1 MFLLHRQLKN
11 KFLIL
16 SLCSFIYCQFDV
28 DFSLE
33 SKFAKDSNSSFKN
46 PTFFE
51 NYLDVNL
58 YIDDLYIFTQLEY
71 SYPPLMGPNQNS
83 LSDAIN
89 MVYVEFFN
97 DQVEFTLGNLF
108 SMYGMGLS
116 LHTYED
122 QNIDY
127 DNSLYGF
134 QTIYT
139 LNDSYSLF
147 ILAGKRN
154 ILSRVSPQEI
164 TPSISLQNRV
174 LSIGLNGMKDNL
186 SFQYLTMMYEQD
198 YDYNDILSISS
209 LPTMLGD
216 YLVENHLESMIEYEP
231 DYKMKNLEHN
241 IGFNFY
247 SDFFEIVYERA
258 LIYYHKIY
266 GERQEG
272 YREYMSTYFN
282 LFGFNFILEH
292 KDYNTPYLYSHFSN
306 PPIVSRESNS
316 ILASRNL
323 HTVNFNNEIGH
334 QLEINKTF
342 ESGLNIVFNYAFA
355 MHYNENDKPEN
366 FKSLYTYLME
376 SLVGVSNILNNKNNI
391 SNFIDYKPYRQVY
404 LEFSNWI
411 LQENLYYKIGYDYY
425 HEYLYDKTVLSKTYP
440 MQFTYK
446 LNAGSS
452 VTIYFEIQDEVKNDA
467 KHRYYYLSPSYN
479 HFGKWTATL
488 FYDIEENG
496 DNWLGLDYTININD
510 LNQLSVFYGSQKGG
524 LVCANGS
531 CVIQPDFEDGLK
543 LTYRT
548 SF

>member
-1 MFLLHRQLKN
+1 MKN

-16 SLCSFIYCQFDV
+16 YLFSFIYSQFDV

-33 SKFAKDSNSSFKN
+33 SKFAKDSNASFKN

-58 YIDDLYIFTQLEY
+58 YLDDLYIFTQLEY
-71 SYPPLMGPNQNS
+71 SSPPLMGPNQKS
-83 LSDAIN
+83 LSSLVN
-89 MVYVEFFN
+89 MMYVEFFN
-97 DQVEFTLGNLF
+97 DQVEMTLGSLY

-127 DNSLYGF
+127 DNSLYGI
-134 QTIYT
+134 QTVYG
-139 LNDSYSLF
+139 LSDSYSLF
-147 ILAGKRN
+147 MLAGKRD
-154 ILSRVSPQEI
+154 ILSRVSPQET
-164 TPSISLQNRV
+164 TPSISLKNRV
-174 LSIGLNGMKDNL
+174 LSIGFNGVGENLN
-186 SFQYLTMMYEQD
+186 FQYMTMMYEQD
-198 YDYNDILSISS
+198 YDYDDILSISS
-209 LPTMLGD
+209 LPTILGQ
-216 YLVENHLESMIEYEP
+216 YLVDNHLEAMIEYES

-247 SDFFEIVYERA
+247 SDFFEVVYEKA
-258 LIYYHKIY
+258 FVYYHKIY
-266 GERQEG
+266 GERVEG
-272 YREYMSTYFN
+272 YREYLSTYFD
-282 LFGFNFILEH
+282 LFGFNFIIEH
-292 KDYNTPYLYSHFSN
+292 KDYNTPYLYSHFAN

-316 ILASRNL
+316 ILSSRNM

-342 ESGLNIVFNYAFA
+342 NTGLNFIFNYAFA
-355 MHYNENDKPEN
+355 LHYNANDEPDN
-366 FKSLYTYLME
+366 FKSLYNYLME
-376 SLVGVSNILNNKNNI
+376 SMVGVGNIVNNKNYI

-404 LEFSNWI
+404 VEFSNWV
-411 LQENLYYKIGYDYY
+411 QNEKLYYKVGYDYY
-425 HEYLYDKTVLSKTYP
+425 HEYFYDKTILSKTYP

-446 LNAGSS
+446 LNTGSS
-452 VTIYFEIQDEVKNDA
+452 VTVYFEVQDEIKSDL
-467 KHRYYYLSPSYN
+467 KHKYYYLSPSYN
-479 HFGKWTATL
+479 HFGKFTVTA
-488 FYDIEENG
+488 FYDFEKNG
-496 DNWLGLDYTININD
+496 DSWFGVDYTVNLD
-510 LNQLSVFYGSQKGG
+510 DVNQLSVFYGSQKGG

>member
-1 MFLLHRQLKN
+1 MKN

-16 SLCSFIYCQFDV
+16 YLFSFIYSQFDV

-33 SKFAKDSNSSFKN
+33 SKFAKDSNASFKN

-58 YIDDLYIFTQLEY
+58 YLDDLYIFTQLEY
-71 SYPPLMGPNQNS
+71 SSPPLMGPNQKS
-83 LSDAIN
+83 LSSLVN
-89 MVYVEFFN
+89 MMYVEFFN
-97 DQVEFTLGNLF
+97 DQVEMTLGSLY

-127 DNSLYGF
+127 DNSLYGI
-134 QTIYT
+134 QTVYG
-139 LNDSYSLF
+139 LSDSYSLF
-147 ILAGKRN
+147 MLAGKRD
-154 ILSRVSPQEI
+154 ILSRVSPQET
-164 TPSISLQNRV
+164 TPSISLKNRV
-174 LSIGLNGMKDNL
+174 LSIGFNGIGENLN
-186 SFQYLTMMYEQD
+186 FQYMTMMYEQD
-198 YDYNDILSISS
+198 YDYDDILSISS
-209 LPTMLGD
+209 LPTILGQ
-216 YLVENHLESMIEYEP
+216 YLVDNHLEAMIEYES

-247 SDFFEIVYERA
+247 SDFFEVVYEKA
-258 LIYYHKIY
+258 FVYYHKIY
-266 GERQEG
+266 GERVEG
-272 YREYMSTYFN
+272 YREYLSTYFD
-282 LFGFNFILEH
+282 LFGFNFIIEH
-292 KDYNTPYLYSHFSN
+292 KDYNTPYLYSHFAN

-316 ILASRNL
+316 ILSSRNM

-342 ESGLNIVFNYAFA
+342 NTGLNFIFNYAFA
-355 MHYNENDKPEN
+355 LHYNANDEPDN

-376 SLVGVSNILNNKNNI
+376 SMVGLGNIVNNKNYI

-404 LEFSNWI
+404 VEFSNWV
-411 LQENLYYKIGYDYY
+411 QNEKLYYKVGYDYY
-425 HEYLYDKTVLSKTYP
+425 HEYFYDKTILSKTYP

-446 LNAGSS
+446 LNTGSS
-452 VTIYFEIQDEVKNDA
+452 VTVYFEVQDEIKSDL
-467 KHRYYYLSPSYN
+467 KHKYYYLSPSYN
-479 HFGKWTATL
+479 HFGKFTVTA
-488 FYDIEENG
+488 FYDLEKNG
-496 DNWLGLDYTININD
+496 DSWFGVDYTVNLD
-510 LNQLSVFYGSQKGG
+510 DVNQLSVFYGSQKGG

>member
-1 MFLLHRQLKN
+1 MKN

-16 SLCSFIYCQFDV
+16 YLFSFIYSQFDI

-33 SKFAKDSNSSFKN
+33 SKFAKDSNASFKN

-58 YIDDLYIFTQLEY
+58 YLDDLYIFTQLEY
-71 SYPPLMGPNQNS
+71 SSPPLMGPNQKS
-83 LSDAIN
+83 LSSLVN
-89 MVYVEFFN
+89 MMYVEFFN
-97 DQVEFTLGNLF
+97 DQVEMTLGSLY

-127 DNSLYGF
+127 DNSLYGI
-134 QTIYT
+134 QTVYG
-139 LNDSYSLF
+139 LSDSYSLF
-147 ILAGKRN
+147 MLAGKRD
-154 ILSRVSPQEI
+154 ILSRVSPQET
-164 TPSISLQNRV
+164 TPSISLKNRV
-174 LSIGLNGMKDNL
+174 LSIGFNGIGENLN
-186 SFQYLTMMYEQD
+186 FQYMTMMYEQD
-198 YDYNDILSISS
+198 YDYDDILSISS
-209 LPTMLGD
+209 LPTILGQ
-216 YLVENHLESMIEYEP
+216 YLVDNYLEAMIEYES

-247 SDFFEIVYERA
+247 SDFFEVVYEKA
-258 LIYYHKIY
+258 FVYYHKIY
-266 GERQEG
+266 GERVEG
-272 YREYMSTYFN
+272 YREYLSTYFD
-282 LFGFNFILEH
+282 LFGFNFIIEH
-292 KDYNTPYLYSHFSN
+292 KDYNTPYLYSHFAN

-316 ILASRNL
+316 ILSSRNM

-342 ESGLNIVFNYAFA
+342 NTGLNFIFNYAFA
-355 MHYNENDKPEN
+355 LHYNANDEPDN

-376 SLVGVSNILNNKNNI
+376 SMVGLGNIVNNKNYI

-404 LEFSNWI
+404 VEFSNWV
-411 LQENLYYKIGYDYY
+411 QNEKLYYKVGYDYY
-425 HEYLYDKTVLSKTYP
+425 HEYFYDKTILAKTYP

-446 LNAGSS
+446 LNTGSS
-452 VTIYFEIQDEVKNDA
+452 VTVYFEVQDEIKSDL
-467 KHRYYYLSPSYN
+467 KHKYYYLSPSYN
-479 HFGKWTATL
+479 HFGKFTVTA
-488 FYDIEENG
+488 FYDLEKNG
-496 DNWLGLDYTININD
+496 DSWFGVDYTVNLD
-510 LNQLSVFYGSQKGG
+510 DVNQLSVFYGSQKGG

>member
-1 MFLLHRQLKN
+1 MKN

-16 SLCSFIYCQFDV
+16 YLFSFIYSQFDV

-33 SKFAKDSNSSFKN
+33 SKFAKDSNASFKN

-58 YIDDLYIFTQLEY
+58 YLDDLYIFTQLEY
-71 SYPPLMGPNQNS
+71 SSPPLMGPNQKS
-83 LSDAIN
+83 LSSLVN
-89 MVYVEFFN
+89 MMYVEFFN
-97 DQVEFTLGNLF
+97 DQVEMTLGSLY

-127 DNSLYGF
+127 DNSLYGI
-134 QTIYT
+134 QTVYG
-139 LNDSYSLF
+139 LSDSYSLF
-147 ILAGKRN
+147 MLAGKRD
-154 ILSRVSPQEI
+154 ILSRVSPQET
-164 TPSISLQNRV
+164 TPSISLKNRV
-174 LSIGLNGMKDNL
+174 LSIGFNGVGENLN
-186 SFQYLTMMYEQD
+186 FQYMTMMYEQD
-198 YDYNDILSISS
+198 YDYDDILSISS
-209 LPTMLGD
+209 LPTILGQ
-216 YLVENHLESMIEYEP
+216 YLVDNHLEAMIEYES

-247 SDFFEIVYERA
+247 SDFFEVVYEKA
-258 LIYYHKIY
+258 FVYYHKIY
-266 GERQEG
+266 GERVEG
-272 YREYMSTYFN
+272 YREYLSTYFD
-282 LFGFNFILEH
+282 LFGFNFIIEH
-292 KDYNTPYLYSHFSN
+292 KDYNTPYLYSHFAN

-316 ILASRNL
+316 ILSSRNM

-342 ESGLNIVFNYAFA
+342 NTGLNFIFNYAFA
-355 MHYNENDKPEN
+355 LHYNANDEPDN

-376 SLVGVSNILNNKNNI
+376 SMVGLGNIVNNKNYI

-404 LEFSNWI
+404 VEFSNWVRN
-411 LQENLYYKIGYDYY
+411 EKLYYKVGYDYY
-425 HEYLYDKTVLSKTYP
+425 HEYFYDKTILSKTYP
-440 MQFTYK
+440 IQFTYK
-446 LNAGSS
+446 LNTGSS
-452 VTIYFEIQDEVKNDA
+452 VTVYFEVQDEIKSDL
-467 KHRYYYLSPSYN
+467 KHKYYYLSPSYN
-479 HFGKWTATL
+479 HFGKFTVTA
-488 FYDIEENG
+488 FYDFEKNG
-496 DNWLGLDYTININD
+496 DSWFGVDYTVNLD
-510 LNQLSVFYGSQKGG
+510 DVNQLSVFYGSQKGG

>member
-1 MFLLHRQLKN
+1 MKN

-16 SLCSFIYCQFDV
+16 YLFSFIYSQFDI

-33 SKFAKDSNSSFKN
+33 SKFAKDSNASFKN

-58 YIDDLYIFTQLEY
+58 YLDDLYIFTQLEY
-71 SYPPLMGPNQNS
+71 SSPPLMGPNQKS
-83 LSDAIN
+83 LSSLVN
-89 MVYVEFFN
+89 MMYVEFFN
-97 DQVEFTLGNLF
+97 DQVEMTLGSLY

-127 DNSLYGF
+127 DNSLYGI
-134 QTIYT
+134 QTVYG
-139 LNDSYSLF
+139 LSDSYSLF
-147 ILAGKRN
+147 MLAGKRD
-154 ILSRVSPQEI
+154 ILSRVSPQET
-164 TPSISLQNRV
+164 TPSISLKNRV
-174 LSIGLNGMKDNL
+174 LSIGFNGIGENLN
-186 SFQYLTMMYEQD
+186 FQYMTMMYEQD
-198 YDYNDILSISS
+198 YDYDDILSISS
-209 LPTMLGD
+209 LPTILGQ
-216 YLVENHLESMIEYEP
+216 YLVDNYLEAMIEYES

-247 SDFFEIVYERA
+247 SDFFEVVYEKA
-258 LIYYHKIY
+258 FVYYHKIY
-266 GERQEG
+266 GERVEG
-272 YREYMSTYFN
+272 YREYLSTYFD
-282 LFGFNFILEH
+282 LFGFNFIIEH
-292 KDYNTPYLYSHFSN
+292 KDYNTPYLYSHFAN

-316 ILASRNL
+316 ILSSRNM

-342 ESGLNIVFNYAFA
+342 NTGLNFIFNYAFA
-355 MHYNENDKPEN
+355 LHYNANDEPDN

-376 SLVGVSNILNNKNNI
+376 SMVGLGNIVNNKNYI

-404 LEFSNWI
+404 VEFSNWV
-411 LQENLYYKIGYDYY
+411 QNEKLYYKVGYDYY
-425 HEYLYDKTVLSKTYP
+425 HEYFYDKTILAKTYP

-446 LNAGSS
+446 LNTGSS
-452 VTIYFEIQDEVKNDA
+452 VTVYFEVQDEIKSDL
-467 KHRYYYLSPSYN
+467 KHKYYYLSPSYN
-479 HFGKWTATL
+479 HFGKFTVTA
-488 FYDIEENG
+488 FYDFEKNG
-496 DNWLGLDYTININD
+496 DSWFGVDYTVNLD
-510 LNQLSVFYGSQKGG
+510 DVNQLSVFYGSQKGG

>member
-1 MFLLHRQLKN
+1 MKN

-16 SLCSFIYCQFDV
+16 YLFSFIYSQFDV

-33 SKFAKDSNSSFKN
+33 SKFAKDSNASFKN

-58 YIDDLYIFTQLEY
+58 YLDDLYIFTQLEY
-71 SYPPLMGPNQNS
+71 SSPPLMGPNQKS
-83 LSDAIN
+83 LSSLVN
-89 MVYVEFFN
+89 MMYVEFFN
-97 DQVEFTLGNLF
+97 DQVEMTLGSLY

-127 DNSLYGF
+127 DNSLYGI
-134 QTIYT
+134 QTVYG
-139 LNDSYSLF
+139 LSDSYSLF
-147 ILAGKRN
+147 MLAGKRD
-154 ILSRVSPQEI
+154 ILSRVSPQET
-164 TPSISLQNRV
+164 TPSISLKNRV
-174 LSIGLNGMKDNL
+174 LSIGFNGVGENLN
-186 SFQYLTMMYEQD
+186 FQYMTMMYEQD
-198 YDYNDILSISS
+198 YGYDDILSISS
-209 LPTMLGD
+209 LPTILGQ
-216 YLVENHLESMIEYEP
+216 YLVDNHLEAMIEYES

-247 SDFFEIVYERA
+247 SDFFEVVYEKA
-258 LIYYHKIY
+258 FVYYHKIY
-266 GERQEG
+266 GERVEG
-272 YREYMSTYFN
+272 YREYLSTYFD
-282 LFGFNFILEH
+282 LFGFNFIIEH
-292 KDYNTPYLYSHFSN
+292 KDYNTPYLYSHFAN

-316 ILASRNL
+316 ILSSRNM

-342 ESGLNIVFNYAFA
+342 NTGLNFIFNYAFA
-355 MHYNENDKPEN
+355 LHYNANDEPDN

-376 SLVGVSNILNNKNNI
+376 SMVGLGNIVNNKNYI

-404 LEFSNWI
+404 VEFSNWV
-411 LQENLYYKIGYDYY
+411 QNEKLYYKVGYDYY
-425 HEYLYDKTVLSKTYP
+425 HEYFYDKTILSKTYP

-446 LNAGSS
+446 LNTGNS
-452 VTIYFEIQDEVKNDA
+452 VTVYFEVQDEIKSNL
-467 KHRYYYLSPSYN
+467 KHKYYYLSPSYN
-479 HFGKWTATL
+479 HFGKFTVTA
-488 FYDIEENG
+488 FYDLEKNG
-496 DNWLGLDYTININD
+496 DSWFGVDYTVNLD
-510 LNQLSVFYGSQKGG
+510 DVNQLSVFYGSQKGG

>member
-1 MFLLHRQLKN
+1 MKN

-16 SLCSFIYCQFDV
+16 YLFSFIYSQFDV

-33 SKFAKDSNSSFKN
+33 SKFAKDSNASFKN

-58 YIDDLYIFTQLEY
+58 YLDDLYIFTQLEY
-71 SYPPLMGPNQNS
+71 SSPPLMGPNQKS
-83 LSDAIN
+83 LSSLVN
-89 MVYVEFFN
+89 MMYVEFFN
-97 DQVEFTLGNLF
+97 DQVEMTLGSLY

-127 DNSLYGF
+127 DNSLYGI
-134 QTIYT
+134 QTVYG
-139 LNDSYSLF
+139 LSDSYSLF
-147 ILAGKRN
+147 MLAGKRD
-154 ILSRVSPQEI
+154 ILSRVSPQET
-164 TPSISLQNRV
+164 TPSISLKNRV
-174 LSIGLNGMKDNL
+174 LSIGFNGIGENLN
-186 SFQYLTMMYEQD
+186 FQYMTMMYEQD
-198 YDYNDILSISS
+198 YDYDDILSISS
-209 LPTMLGD
+209 LPTILGQ
-216 YLVENHLESMIEYEP
+216 YLVDNHLEAMIEYES

-247 SDFFEIVYERA
+247 SDFFEVVYEKA
-258 LIYYHKIY
+258 FVYYHKIY
-266 GERQEG
+266 GERVEG
-272 YREYMSTYFN
+272 YREYLSTYFD
-282 LFGFNFILEH
+282 LFGFNFIIEH
-292 KDYNTPYLYSHFSN
+292 KDYNTPYLYSHFAN

-316 ILASRNL
+316 ILSSRNM

-342 ESGLNIVFNYAFA
+342 NTGLNFIFNYAFA
-355 MHYNENDKPEN
+355 LQYNANDEPDN

-376 SLVGVSNILNNKNNI
+376 SMVGLGNIVNNKNYI

-404 LEFSNWI
+404 VEFSNWVRN
-411 LQENLYYKIGYDYY
+411 EKLYYKVGYDYY
-425 HEYLYDKTVLSKTYP
+425 HEYFYDKTILSKTYP
-440 MQFTYK
+440 IQFTYK
-446 LNAGSS
+446 LNTGSS
-452 VTIYFEIQDEVKNDA
+452 VTVYFEVQDEIKSDL
-467 KHRYYYLSPSYN
+467 KHKYYYLSPSYN
-479 HFGKWTATL
+479 HFGKFTVTA
-488 FYDIEENG
+488 FYDFEKNG
-496 DNWLGLDYTININD
+496 DSWFGVDYTVNLD
-510 LNQLSVFYGSQKGG
+510 DVNQLSVFYGSQKGG

>member
-1 MFLLHRQLKN
+1 MKN

-16 SLCSFIYCQFDV
+16 YLFSFIYSQFDV

-33 SKFAKDSNSSFKN
+33 SKFAKDSNASFKN

-58 YIDDLYIFTQLEY
+58 YLDDLYIFTQLEY
-71 SYPPLMGPNQNS
+71 SSPPLMGPNQKS
-83 LSDAIN
+83 LSSLVN
-89 MVYVEFFN
+89 MMYVEFFN
-97 DQVEFTLGNLF
+97 DQVEMTLGSLY

-127 DNSLYGF
+127 DNSLYGI
-134 QTIYT
+134 QTVYG
-139 LNDSYSLF
+139 LSDSYSLF
-147 ILAGKRN
+147 MLAGKRD
-154 ILSRVSPQEI
+154 ILSRVSPQET
-164 TPSISLQNRV
+164 TPSISLKNRV
-174 LSIGLNGMKDNL
+174 LSIGFNGIGENLNFHYM
-186 SFQYLTMMYEQD
+186 TMMYEQD
-198 YDYNDILSISS
+198 YDYDDILSISS
-209 LPTMLGD
+209 LPTILGK
-216 YLVENHLESMIEYEP
+216 YLVDNHLEAMIEYES

-247 SDFFEIVYERA
+247 SDFFEVVYEKA
-258 LIYYHKIY
+258 FVYYHKIY
-266 GERQEG
+266 GERVEG
-272 YREYMSTYFN
+272 YREYLSTYFD
-282 LFGFNFILEH
+282 LFGFNFIIEH
-292 KDYNTPYLYSHFSN
+292 KDYNTPYLYSHFAN

-316 ILASRNL
+316 ILSSRNM

-342 ESGLNIVFNYAFA
+342 NTGLNFIFNYAFA
-355 MHYNENDKPEN
+355 LHYNANDEPDN

-376 SLVGVSNILNNKNNI
+376 SMVGLGNIVNNKNYI
-391 SNFIDYKPYRQVY
+391 SSFIDYKPYRQVY
-404 LEFSNWI
+404 VEFSNWVKN
-411 LQENLYYKIGYDYY
+411 EKLYYKVGYDYY
-425 HEYLYDKTVLSKTYP
+425 HEYFYDKTILSKTYP

-446 LNAGSS
+446 LNTGRS
-452 VTIYFEIQDEVKNDA
+452 VTVYFEVQDEIKSDL
-467 KHRYYYLSPSYN
+467 KHKYYYLSPSYN
-479 HFGKWTATL
+479 HFGKFTVTA
-488 FYDIEENG
+488 FYDFEKNG
-496 DNWLGLDYTININD
+496 DSWFGVDYTVNLD
-510 LNQLSVFYGSQKGG
+510 DVNQLSVFYGSQKGG

>member
-1 MFLLHRQLKN
+1 MKN

-16 SLCSFIYCQFDV
+16 YLFSFIYSQFDV

-33 SKFAKDSNSSFKN
+33 SKFAKDSNASFKN

-58 YIDDLYIFTQLEY
+58 YLDDLYIFTQLEY
-71 SYPPLMGPNQNS
+71 SSPPLMGPNQKS
-83 LSDAIN
+83 LSSLVN
-89 MVYVEFFN
+89 MMYVEFFN
-97 DQVEFTLGNLF
+97 DQVEMTLGSLY

-127 DNSLYGF
+127 DNSLYGI
-134 QTIYT
+134 QTVYG
-139 LNDSYSLF
+139 LSDSYSLF
-147 ILAGKRN
+147 MLAGKRD
-154 ILSRVSPQEI
+154 ILSRVSPQET
-164 TPSISLQNRV
+164 TPSISLKNRV
-174 LSIGLNGMKDNL
+174 LSIGFNGIGENLNFHYM
-186 SFQYLTMMYEQD
+186 TMMYEQD
-198 YDYNDILSISS
+198 YDYDDILSISS
-209 LPTMLGD
+209 LPTILGQ
-216 YLVENHLESMIEYEP
+216 YLVDNHLEAMIEYEV

-247 SDFFEIVYERA
+247 SDFFEVVYEKA
-258 LIYYHKIY
+258 FVYYNKIY
-266 GERQEG
+266 GERVEG
-272 YREYMSTYFN
+272 YREYLSTYFD
-282 LFGFNFILEH
+282 LFGFNFIIEH
-292 KDYNTPYLYSHFSN
+292 KDYNTPYLHSHFAN

-316 ILASRNL
+316 ILSSRNM

-342 ESGLNIVFNYAFA
+342 NTGLNFIFNYAFA
-355 MHYNENDKPEN
+355 LHYNANDEPDN

-376 SLVGVSNILNNKNNI
+376 SMVGLGNIVNNKNYI
-391 SNFIDYKPYRQVY
+391 SSFIDYKPYRQVY
-404 LEFSNWI
+404 VEFSNWVKN
-411 LQENLYYKIGYDYY
+411 EKLYYKVGYDYY
-425 HEYLYDKTVLSKTYP
+425 HEYFYDKTILSKTYP

-446 LNAGSS
+446 LNTGRS
-452 VTIYFEIQDEVKNDA
+452 VTVYFEVQDEIKSDL
-467 KHRYYYLSPSYN
+467 KHKYYYLSPSYN
-479 HFGKWTATL
+479 HFGKFTVTA
-488 FYDIEENG
+488 FYDFEKNG
-496 DNWLGLDYTININD
+496 DSWFGVDYTVNLD
-510 LNQLSVFYGSQKGG
+510 DVNQLSVFYGSQKGG

>member
-1 MFLLHRQLKN
+1 MKN

-16 SLCSFIYCQFDV
+16 YLFSFIYSQFDI

-33 SKFAKDSNSSFKN
+33 SKFAKDSNASFRN

-58 YIDDLYIFTQLEY
+58 YLDDLYIFTQLEY
-71 SYPPLMGPNQNS
+71 SSPPLMGPNQKS
-83 LSDAIN
+83 LSSLVN
-89 MVYVEFFN
+89 MMYVEFFN
-97 DQVEFTLGNLF
+97 DQVEMTLGSLY

-127 DNSLYGF
+127 DNSLYGI
-134 QTIYT
+134 QTVYG
-139 LNDSYSLF
+139 LSDSYSLF
-147 ILAGKRN
+147 MLAGKRD
-154 ILSRVSPQEI
+154 ILSRVSPQET
-164 TPSISLQNRV
+164 TPSISLKNRV
-174 LSIGLNGMKDNL
+174 LSIGFNGIGENLN
-186 SFQYLTMMYEQD
+186 FQYMTMMYEQD
-198 YDYNDILSISS
+198 YDYDDILSISS
-209 LPTMLGD
+209 LPTILGQ
-216 YLVENHLESMIEYEP
+216 YLVDNYLEAMIEYES

-247 SDFFEIVYERA
+247 SDFFEVVYEKA
-258 LIYYHKIY
+258 FVYYHKIY
-266 GERQEG
+266 GERVEG
-272 YREYMSTYFN
+272 YREYLSTYFD
-282 LFGFNFILEH
+282 LFGFNFIIEH
-292 KDYNTPYLYSHFSN
+292 KDYNTPYLYSHFAN

-316 ILASRNL
+316 ILSSRNM

-342 ESGLNIVFNYAFA
+342 NTGLNFILNYAFA
-355 MHYNENDKPEN
+355 LHYNANDEPDN

-376 SLVGVSNILNNKNNI
+376 SMVGLGNIVNNKNYI

-404 LEFSNWI
+404 VEFSNWV
-411 LQENLYYKIGYDYY
+411 QNEKLYYKVGYDYY
-425 HEYLYDKTVLSKTYP
+425 HEYFYDKTILAKTYP

-446 LNAGSS
+446 LNTGSS
-452 VTIYFEIQDEVKNDA
+452 VTVYFEVQDEIKSDL
-467 KHRYYYLSPSYN
+467 KHKYYYLSPSYN
-479 HFGKWTATL
+479 HFGKFTVTA
-488 FYDIEENG
+488 FYDFEKNG
-496 DNWLGLDYTININD
+496 DSWFGVDYTVNLD
-510 LNQLSVFYGSQKGG
+510 DVNQLSVFYGSQKGG

>member
-1 MFLLHRQLKN
+1 MKN

-16 SLCSFIYCQFDV
+16 YLFSFIYSQFDV

-33 SKFAKDSNSSFKN
+33 SKFAKDSNASFKN

-58 YIDDLYIFTQLEY
+58 YLDDLYIFTQLEY
-71 SYPPLMGPNQNS
+71 SSPPLMGPNQKS
-83 LSDAIN
+83 LSSLVN
-89 MVYVEFFN
+89 MMYVEFFN
-97 DQVEFTLGNLF
+97 DQVEMTLGSLY

-127 DNSLYGF
+127 DNSLYGI
-134 QTIYT
+134 QTVYG
-139 LNDSYSLF
+139 LSDSYSLF
-147 ILAGKRN
+147 MLAGKRD
-154 ILSRVSPQEI
+154 ILSRVSPQET
-164 TPSISLQNRV
+164 TPSISLKNRV
-174 LSIGLNGMKDNL
+174 LSIGFNGIGENLN
-186 SFQYLTMMYEQD
+186 FQYMTMMYEQD
-198 YDYNDILSISS
+198 YDYDDILSISS
-209 LPTMLGD
+209 LPTILGQ
-216 YLVENHLESMIEYEP
+216 YLVDNHLEAMIEYES

-247 SDFFEIVYERA
+247 SDFFEVVYEKA
-258 LIYYHKIY
+258 FVYYHKIY
-266 GERQEG
+266 GERVEG
-272 YREYMSTYFN
+272 YREYMSTYFD
-282 LFGFNFILEH
+282 LFGFNFIIEH
-292 KDYNTPYLYSHFSN
+292 KDYNTPYLYSHFAN

-316 ILASRNL
+316 ILSSRNM

-342 ESGLNIVFNYAFA
+342 NTGLNFIFNYAFA
-355 MHYNENDKPEN
+355 LHYNANDEPDN

-376 SLVGVSNILNNKNNI
+376 SMVGLGNIVNNKNYI

-404 LEFSNWI
+404 VEFSNWV
-411 LQENLYYKIGYDYY
+411 QNEKLYYKVGYDYY
-425 HEYLYDKTVLSKTYP
+425 HEYFYDKTILAKTYP

-446 LNAGSS
+446 LNTGSS
-452 VTIYFEIQDEVKNDA
+452 LTIYFEVQDEIKSDL
-467 KHRYYYLSPSYN
+467 KHKYYYLSPSYN
-479 HFGKWTATL
+479 HFGKFTLTA
-488 FYDIEENG
+488 FYDFEKNG
-496 DNWLGLDYTININD
+496 DSWFGIDYTVNLD
-510 LNQLSVFYGSQKGG
+510 DVNQLSVFYGSQKGG

>member
-1 MFLLHRQLKN
+1 MKIKFFILFL
-11 KFLIL
+11 F
-16 SLCSFIYCQFDV
+16 SFVSSQFDI

-33 SKFAKDSNSSFKN
+33 SKFARDSNASFKN

-51 NYLDVNL
+51 NYLDINL

-71 SYPPLMGPNQNS
+71 SRPPLMGPNQNS
-83 LSDAIN
+83 LSNAFN
-89 MVYVEFFN
+89 MIYVEFFN
-97 DQVEFTLGNLF
+97 DQVEFTLGNLY

-122 QNIDY
+122 QDIDY

-134 QTIYT
+134 QTLYA
-139 LNDSYSLF
+139 LNDSYNLF
-147 ILAGKRN
+147 ILAGKREV
-154 ILSRVSPQEI
+154 LSRVAAQEV
-164 TPSISLQNRV
+164 TPSISLKNRV
-174 LSIGLNGMKDNL
+174 FSLGINGIKDNL
-186 SFQYLTMMYEQD
+186 SFQYLALMYEQE
-198 YDYNDILSISS
+198 YDYSDILSISS
-209 LPTMLGD
+209 LPTILGS
-216 YLVENHLESMIEYEP
+216 YLLDNHLESMIEYSP
-231 DYKMKNLEHN
+231 DYRMKNLEHN
-241 IGFNFY
+241 MGFNFY
-247 SDFFEIVYERA
+247 SDFFEIVYEKS
-258 LIYYHKIY
+258 LVYYHKIY
-266 GERQEG
+266 GEREDG
-272 YREYMSTYFN
+272 YREYMSTYFD
-282 LFGFNFILEH
+282 LFGFNFIIEH
-292 KDYNTPYLYSHFSN
+292 KDYYTPYLYSHFSN

-316 ILASRNL
+316 ILASRNM

-342 ESGLNIVFNYAFA
+342 NSGLNFIFNYAFA
-355 MHYNENDKPEN
+355 LHYNKDDEPENYKTLYESIMESMVGVRNIFNDK
-366 FKSLYTYLME
+366 SY
-376 SLVGVSNILNNKNNI
+376 I

-404 LEFSNWI
+404 IEFSNWVN
-411 LQENLYYKIGYDYY
+411 QEKLYYKIGYDYY

-452 VTIYFEIQDEVKNDA
+452 ITLYFEMQDEIKNDI
-467 KHRYYYLSPSYN
+467 KHKYYYFSPSYN
-479 HFGKWTATL
+479 HFGQWTVTV
-488 FYDIEENG
+488 FYDLEENG

-510 LNQLSVFYGSQKGG
+510 INQLSVFYGAQKGG

>member
-1 MFLLHRQLKN
+1 MKN

-16 SLCSFIYCQFDV
+16 YLFSFIYSQFDV

-33 SKFAKDSNSSFKN
+33 SKFAKDSNASFKN

-58 YIDDLYIFTQLEY
+58 YLDDLYIFTQLEY
-71 SYPPLMGPNQNS
+71 SSPPLMGPNQKS
-83 LSDAIN
+83 LSSLVN
-89 MVYVEFFN
+89 MMYVEFFN
-97 DQVEFTLGNLF
+97 DQVEMTLGSLY

-127 DNSLYGF
+127 DNSLYGI
-134 QTIYT
+134 QTVYG
-139 LNDSYSLF
+139 LSDSYSLF
-147 ILAGKRN
+147 MLAGKRD
-154 ILSRVSPQEI
+154 ILSRVSPQET
-164 TPSISLQNRV
+164 TPSISLKNRV
-174 LSIGLNGMKDNL
+174 LSIGFNGVGENLN
-186 SFQYLTMMYEQD
+186 FQYMTMMYEQD
-198 YDYNDILSISS
+198 YGYDDILSISS
-209 LPTMLGD
+209 LPTILGQ
-216 YLVENHLESMIEYEP
+216 YLVDNHLEAMIKYEL

-247 SDFFEIVYERA
+247 SDFFEVVYEKA
-258 LIYYHKIY
+258 FVYYHKIY
-266 GERQEG
+266 GERVEG
-272 YREYMSTYFN
+272 YREYLSTYFD
-282 LFGFNFILEH
+282 LFGFNFIIEH
-292 KDYNTPYLYSHFSN
+292 KDYNTPYLYSHFAN

-316 ILASRNL
+316 ILSSRNM

-342 ESGLNIVFNYAFA
+342 NTGLNFIFNYAFA
-355 MHYNENDKPEN
+355 LHYNANDEPDN

-376 SLVGVSNILNNKNNI
+376 SMVGLGNIVNNKNYI

-404 LEFSNWI
+404 VEFSNWV
-411 LQENLYYKIGYDYY
+411 QNEKLYYKIGYDYY
-425 HEYLYDKTVLSKTYP
+425 HEYFYDKTILSKTYP

-446 LNAGSS
+446 LNTGNS
-452 VTIYFEIQDEVKNDA
+452 VTVYFEVQDEIKSNL
-467 KHRYYYLSPSYN
+467 KHKYYYLSPSYN
-479 HFGKWTATL
+479 HFGKFTVTA
-488 FYDIEENG
+488 FYDLEKNG
-496 DNWLGLDYTININD
+496 DSWFGVDYTVNLD
-510 LNQLSVFYGSQKGG
+510 DVNQLSVFYGSQKGG

>member
-1 MFLLHRQLKN
+1 MKN

-16 SLCSFIYCQFDV
+16 YLFSFIYSQFDI

-33 SKFAKDSNSSFKN
+33 SKFAKDSNASFKN

-58 YIDDLYIFTQLEY
+58 YLEDLYIFTQLEY
-71 SYPPLMGPNQNS
+71 SSPPLMGPNQKS
-83 LSDAIN
+83 LSSLVN
-89 MVYVEFFN
+89 MMYVEFFN
-97 DQVEFTLGNLF
+97 DQVEMTLGNLY

-134 QTIYT
+134 QTIYG
-139 LNDSYSLF
+139 LSDSYSLF
-147 ILAGKRN
+147 MLAGKRD
-154 ILSRVSPQEI
+154 ILSRVSPQET
-164 TPSISLQNRV
+164 TPSISLKNRV
-174 LSIGLNGMKDNL
+174 LSIGFNSVGESL
-186 SFQYLTMMYEQD
+186 SFQYMTMMYEQD
-198 YDYNDILSISS
+198 YDYDDILSISS
-209 LPTMLGD
+209 LPTILGK
-216 YLVENHLESMIEYEP
+216 YLVDDHLEAMIEYES

-247 SDFFEIVYERA
+247 SDFFEVVYEKA
-258 LIYYHKIY
+258 FVYYHKIY
-266 GERQEG
+266 GERVEG
-272 YREYMSTYFN
+272 YREYLSTYFD
-282 LFGFNFILEH
+282 LFGFNFIIEH
-292 KDYNTPYLYSHFSN
+292 KDYNTPYLYSHFAN

-316 ILASRNL
+316 ILSSRNM

-342 ESGLNIVFNYAFA
+342 NTGLNFIFNYAFA
-355 MHYNENDKPEN
+355 LHYNENDKPDN

-376 SLVGVSNILNNKNNI
+376 SMVGLGNVVNNKNYI
-391 SNFIDYKPYRQVY
+391 LNFIDYKPYRQVY
-404 LEFSNWI
+404 VEFSNWV
-411 LQENLYYKIGYDYY
+411 QNEKLYYKIGYDYY
-425 HEYLYDKTVLSKTYP
+425 HEYFYDKTILSKTYP

-446 LNAGSS
+446 LNTGNS
-452 VTIYFEIQDEVKNDA
+452 VTVYFEVQDEIKSNL
-467 KHRYYYLSPSYN
+467 KHKYYYLSPSYN
-479 HFGKWTATL
+479 HFGKFTVTA
-488 FYDIEENG
+488 FYDLEENG
-496 DNWLGLDYTININD
+496 DSWFGVDYTVNLD
-510 LNQLSVFYGSQKGG
+510 DVNQLSVFYGSQKGG

>member
-1 MFLLHRQLKN
+1 MKN

-16 SLCSFIYCQFDV
+16 YLFSFIYSQFDI

-33 SKFAKDSNSSFKN
+33 SKFAKDSNASFKN

-58 YIDDLYIFTQLEY
+58 YLDDLYIFTQLEY
-71 SYPPLMGPNQNS
+71 SSPPLMGPNQKS
-83 LSDAIN
+83 LSSLVN
-89 MVYVEFFN
+89 MMYVEFFN
-97 DQVEFTLGNLF
+97 DQVEMTLGSLY

-127 DNSLYGF
+127 DNSLYGI
-134 QTIYT
+134 QTVYG
-139 LNDSYSLF
+139 LSDSYSLF
-147 ILAGKRN
+147 MLAGKRD
-154 ILSRVSPQEI
+154 ILSRVSPQET
-164 TPSISLQNRV
+164 TPSISLKNRV
-174 LSIGLNGMKDNL
+174 LSIGFNGIGENLN
-186 SFQYLTMMYEQD
+186 FQYMTMMYEQD
-198 YDYNDILSISS
+198 YDYDDILSISS
-209 LPTMLGD
+209 LPTILGQ
-216 YLVENHLESMIEYEP
+216 YLVDNHLEAMIEYES

-247 SDFFEIVYERA
+247 SDFFEVVYEKA
-258 LIYYHKIY
+258 FVYYHKIY
-266 GERQEG
+266 GERVEG
-272 YREYMSTYFN
+272 YREYLSTYFD
-282 LFGFNFILEH
+282 LFGFNFIIEH
-292 KDYNTPYLYSHFSN
+292 KDYNTPYLYSHFAN

-316 ILASRNL
+316 ILSSRNM

-342 ESGLNIVFNYAFA
+342 NTGLNFIFNYAFA
-355 MHYNENDKPEN
+355 LHYNANDEPDN

-376 SLVGVSNILNNKNNI
+376 SMVGLGNIVNNKNYI

-404 LEFSNWI
+404 VEFSNWV
-411 LQENLYYKIGYDYY
+411 QNEKLYYKVGYDYY
-425 HEYLYDKTVLSKTYP
+425 HEYFYDKTILSKTYP

-446 LNAGSS
+446 LNTGSS
-452 VTIYFEIQDEVKNDA
+452 VTVYFEVQDEIKSDLKHKN
-467 KHRYYYLSPSYN
+467 YYLSPSYN
-479 HFGKWTATL
+479 HFGKFTVTA
-488 FYDIEENG
+488 FYDFEKNG
-496 DNWLGLDYTININD
+496 DSWFGVDYTVNLD
-510 LNQLSVFYGSQKGG
+510 DVNQLSVFYGSQKGG

-543 LTYRT
+543 LTYRM

>member
-1 MFLLHRQLKN
+1 MKN

-16 SLCSFIYCQFDV
+16 YLFSFIYSQFDV

-33 SKFAKDSNSSFKN
+33 SKFAKDSNASFKN

-58 YIDDLYIFTQLEY
+58 YLDDLYIFTQLEY
-71 SYPPLMGPNQNS
+71 SSPPLMGPNQKS
-83 LSDAIN
+83 LSSLVN
-89 MVYVEFFN
+89 MMYVEFFN
-97 DQVEFTLGNLF
+97 DQVEMTLGSLY

-127 DNSLYGF
+127 DNSLYGI
-134 QTIYT
+134 QTVYG
-139 LNDSYSLF
+139 LSDSYSLF
-147 ILAGKRN
+147 MLAGKRD
-154 ILSRVSPQEI
+154 ILSRVSPQET
-164 TPSISLQNRV
+164 TPSISLKNRV
-174 LSIGLNGMKDNL
+174 LSIGFNGIGENLN
-186 SFQYLTMMYEQD
+186 FQYMTMMYEQD
-198 YDYNDILSISS
+198 YDYDDILSISS
-209 LPTMLGD
+209 LPTILGQ
-216 YLVENHLESMIEYEP
+216 YLVDNHLEAMIEYES

-247 SDFFEIVYERA
+247 SDFFEVVYEKA
-258 LIYYHKIY
+258 FVYYHKIY
-266 GERQEG
+266 GERVEG
-272 YREYMSTYFN
+272 YREYLSTYFD
-282 LFGFNFILEH
+282 LFGFNFIIEH
-292 KDYNTPYLYSHFSN
+292 KDYNTPYLYSHFAN

-316 ILASRNL
+316 ILSSRNM

-342 ESGLNIVFNYAFA
+342 NTGLNFIFNYAFA
-355 MHYNENDKPEN
+355 LHYNANDEPDN

-376 SLVGVSNILNNKNNI
+376 SMVGLGNIVNNKNYI

-404 LEFSNWI
+404 VEFSNWV
-411 LQENLYYKIGYDYY
+411 QNEKLYYKVGYDYY
-425 HEYLYDKTVLSKTYP
+425 HEYFYDKTILSKTYP

-446 LNAGSS
+446 LNTGSS
-452 VTIYFEIQDEVKNDA
+452 VTVYFEVQDEIKSDL
-467 KHRYYYLSPSYN
+467 KHKYYYLSPSYN
-479 HFGKWTATL
+479 HFGKFTVTA
-488 FYDIEENG
+488 FYDFEKNG
-496 DNWLGLDYTININD
+496 DSWFGVDYTVNLD
-510 LNQLSVFYGSQKGG
+510 DVNQLSVFYGSQKGG

>member
-1 MFLLHRQLKN
+1 MKN

-16 SLCSFIYCQFDV
+16 YLFSFVYSQFDV

-33 SKFAKDSNSSFKN
+33 SKFAKDSNASFKN

-58 YIDDLYIFTQLEY
+58 YLDDLYIFTQLEY
-71 SYPPLMGPNQNS
+71 SSPPLMGPNQKS
-83 LSDAIN
+83 LSSLVN
-89 MVYVEFFN
+89 MMYVEFFN
-97 DQVEFTLGNLF
+97 DQVEMTLGSLY

-127 DNSLYGF
+127 DNSLYGI
-134 QTIYT
+134 QTVYG
-139 LNDSYSLF
+139 LSDSYSLF
-147 ILAGKRN
+147 VLAGKRD
-154 ILSRVSPQEI
+154 ILSRVSPQET
-164 TPSISLQNRV
+164 TPSISLKNRV
-174 LSIGLNGMKDNL
+174 LSIGFNGIGENLNFHYM
-186 SFQYLTMMYEQD
+186 TMMYEQD
-198 YDYNDILSISS
+198 YDYDDILSISS
-209 LPTMLGD
+209 LPTILGQ
-216 YLVENHLESMIEYEP
+216 YLVDNHLEAMIEYES

-247 SDFFEIVYERA
+247 SDFFEVVYEKA
-258 LIYYHKIY
+258 FVYYHKIY
-266 GERQEG
+266 GERVEG
-272 YREYMSTYFN
+272 YREYLSTYFD
-282 LFGFNFILEH
+282 LFGFNFIIEH
-292 KDYNTPYLYSHFSN
+292 KDYNTPYLYSHFAN

-316 ILASRNL
+316 ILSSRNM

-342 ESGLNIVFNYAFA
+342 NTGLNFIFNYAFA
-355 MHYNENDKPEN
+355 LHYNANDEPDN

-376 SLVGVSNILNNKNNI
+376 SMVGLGNIVNNKNYI

-404 LEFSNWI
+404 VEFSNWVKN
-411 LQENLYYKIGYDYY
+411 EKLYYKVGYDYY
-425 HEYLYDKTVLSKTYP
+425 HEYFYDKTILAKTYP

-446 LNAGSS
+446 LNTVSS
-452 VTIYFEIQDEVKNDA
+452 LTVYFEVQDEIKSDL
-467 KHRYYYLSPSYN
+467 KHKYYYLSPSYN
-479 HFGKWTATL
+479 HFGKFTLTA
-488 FYDIEENG
+488 FYDFEKNG
-496 DNWLGLDYTININD
+496 DSWFGIDYTVNLD
-510 LNQLSVFYGSQKGG
+510 DVNQLSVFYGSQKGG

>member
-1 MFLLHRQLKN
+1 MKN

-16 SLCSFIYCQFDV
+16 YLFSFIYSQFDV

-33 SKFAKDSNSSFKN
+33 SKFAKDSNASFKN

-58 YIDDLYIFTQLEY
+58 YLDDLYIFTQLEY
-71 SYPPLMGPNQNS
+71 SSPPLMGPNQKS
-83 LSDAIN
+83 LSSLVN
-89 MVYVEFFN
+89 MMYVEFFN
-97 DQVEFTLGNLF
+97 DQVEMTLGSLY

-127 DNSLYGF
+127 DNSLYGI
-134 QTIYT
+134 QTVYG
-139 LNDSYSLF
+139 LSDSYSLF
-147 ILAGKRN
+147 MLAGKRD
-154 ILSRVSPQEI
+154 ILSRVSPQET
-164 TPSISLQNRV
+164 TPSISLKNRV
-174 LSIGLNGMKDNL
+174 LSIGFNGIGENLNFHYM
-186 SFQYLTMMYEQD
+186 TMMYEQD
-198 YDYNDILSISS
+198 YDYDDILSISS
-209 LPTMLGD
+209 LPTILGQ
-216 YLVENHLESMIEYEP
+216 YLVDNHLEAMIEYES

-247 SDFFEIVYERA
+247 SDFFEVVYEKA
-258 LIYYHKIY
+258 FVYYHKIY
-266 GERQEG
+266 GERVEG
-272 YREYMSTYFN
+272 YREYLSTYFD
-282 LFGFNFILEH
+282 LFGFNFIIEH
-292 KDYNTPYLYSHFSN
+292 KDYNTPYLYSHFAN

-316 ILASRNL
+316 ILSSRNM

-342 ESGLNIVFNYAFA
+342 NTGLNFIFNYAFA
-355 MHYNENDKPEN
+355 LHYNANDEPDN
-366 FKSLYTYLME
+366 FKSLYNYLME
-376 SLVGVSNILNNKNNI
+376 SMVGVGNIVNNKNYI

-404 LEFSNWI
+404 VEFSNWV
-411 LQENLYYKIGYDYY
+411 QNEKLYYKVGYDYY
-425 HEYLYDKTVLSKTYP
+425 HEYFYDKTILSKTYP

-446 LNAGSS
+446 LNTGSS
-452 VTIYFEIQDEVKNDA
+452 VTVYFEVQDEIKSDL
-467 KHRYYYLSPSYN
+467 KHKYYYLSPSYN
-479 HFGKWTATL
+479 HFGKFTVTA
-488 FYDIEENG
+488 FYDFEKNG
-496 DNWLGLDYTININD
+496 DSWFGVDYTVNLD
-510 LNQLSVFYGSQKGG
+510 DVNQLSVFYGSQKGG

>member
-1 MFLLHRQLKN
+1 MKN

-16 SLCSFIYCQFDV
+16 YLFSFIYSQFDI

-33 SKFAKDSNSSFKN
+33 SKFAKDSNASFKN

-58 YIDDLYIFTQLEY
+58 YLDDLYIFTQLEY
-71 SYPPLMGPNQNS
+71 SSPPLMGPNQKS
-83 LSDAIN
+83 LSSLVN
-89 MVYVEFFN
+89 MMYVEFFN
-97 DQVEFTLGNLF
+97 DQVEMTLGSLY

-127 DNSLYGF
+127 DNSLYGI
-134 QTIYT
+134 QTVYG
-139 LNDSYSLF
+139 LSDSYSLF
-147 ILAGKRN
+147 MLAGKRD
-154 ILSRVSPQEI
+154 ILSRVSPQET
-164 TPSISLQNRV
+164 TPSISLKNRV
-174 LSIGLNGMKDNL
+174 LSIGFNGIGENLN
-186 SFQYLTMMYEQD
+186 FQYMTMMYEQD
-198 YDYNDILSISS
+198 YDYDDILSISS
-209 LPTMLGD
+209 LPTILGQ
-216 YLVENHLESMIEYEP
+216 YLVDNHLEAMIEYES

-247 SDFFEIVYERA
+247 SDFFEVVYEKA
-258 LIYYHKIY
+258 FVYYHKIY
-266 GERQEG
+266 GERVEG
-272 YREYMSTYFN
+272 YREYLSTYFD
-282 LFGFNFILEH
+282 LFGFNFIIEH
-292 KDYNTPYLYSHFSN
+292 KDYNTPYLYSHFAN

-316 ILASRNL
+316 ILSSRNM

-342 ESGLNIVFNYAFA
+342 NTGLNFIFNYAFA
-355 MHYNENDKPEN
+355 LHYNANDEPDN

-376 SLVGVSNILNNKNNI
+376 SMVGLGNIVNNKNYI

-404 LEFSNWI
+404 VEFSNWV
-411 LQENLYYKIGYDYY
+411 QNEKLYYKVGYDYY
-425 HEYLYDKTVLSKTYP
+425 HEYFYDKTILSKTYP

-446 LNAGSS
+446 LNTGSS
-452 VTIYFEIQDEVKNDA
+452 VTVYFEVQDEIKSDL
-467 KHRYYYLSPSYN
+467 KHKYYYLSPSYN
-479 HFGKWTATL
+479 HFGKFTVTA
-488 FYDIEENG
+488 FYDFEKNG
-496 DNWLGLDYTININD
+496 DSWFGVDYTVNLD
-510 LNQLSVFYGSQKGG
+510 DVNQLSVFYGSQKGG